1 MWTYQQKHTPVIP
14 RSAPIAKPEAPRI
27 PTASS
32 RDVSLLWLLAFAGS
46 YLAGEAWG
54 SLLCQKLSSGPLV
67 YLQYYYENILSLC
80 REDQFPLLFGTRFL
94 SLFVLFTAV
103 LLMGLCTF
111 GLPALFALAFLKGA
125 ATGSFLIQ
133 LLLEEGRQGML
144 SAILLFW
151 PVEALA
157 AVLSLYLFRA
167 ASRSSLA
174 LWRTSRGAR
183 PVSLQA
189 LQNRLMRVYLLNSI
203 LAILPCGLAVL
214 LCQIFGFLLD

>member
-1 MWTYQQKHTPVIP
+1 MWTYQQKHTPVMP
-14 RSAPIAKPEAPRI
+14 RSAPIAKPEASRI

-94 SLFVLFTAV
+94 SLFVL
-103 LLMGLCTF
+103 CTF

-133 LLLEEGRQGML
+133 LLLEEGQQGML

-189 LQNRLMRVYLLNSI
+189 LQSNLMRVYLLNSI
-203 LAILPCGLAVL
+203 LAVLPCGLAVL